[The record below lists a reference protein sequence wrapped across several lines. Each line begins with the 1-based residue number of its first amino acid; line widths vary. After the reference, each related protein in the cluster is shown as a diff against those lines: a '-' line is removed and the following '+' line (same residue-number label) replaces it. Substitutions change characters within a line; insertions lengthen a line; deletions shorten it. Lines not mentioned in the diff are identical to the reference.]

1 MNFSLNKQMIVGNLG
16 RDPEIIQRGDFRIG
30 VLNVATTESW
40 KDKAT
45 DEWRNLV
52 TWHRVILRNGDIDY
66 AEKNLRKGDSVY
78 VEGVTRH
85 RAWKDGDEQERITTE
100 INAQELRLHARA
112 TSRSADAPSLARRNA
127 APTGPQSQPQQDGD
141 ERPEGPAHG
150 GHDEAYGDPTR
161 TVF

>member
-1 MNFSLNKQMIVGNLG
+1 MSFSLNKQMIVGNLG

-52 TWHRVILRNGDIDY
+52 TWHRVILRNGDVDY

-100 INAQELRLHARA
+100 INAQELRLHARV
-112 TSRSADAPSLARRNA
+112 TPRSADAPPVARRNA
-127 APTGPQSQPQQDGD
+127 AQTGPQSQPQQDDDDGAD
-141 ERPEGPAHG
+141 RAAHG
-150 GHDEAYGDPTR
+150 GHDAGYGDPTQCR
-161 TVF
+161 F